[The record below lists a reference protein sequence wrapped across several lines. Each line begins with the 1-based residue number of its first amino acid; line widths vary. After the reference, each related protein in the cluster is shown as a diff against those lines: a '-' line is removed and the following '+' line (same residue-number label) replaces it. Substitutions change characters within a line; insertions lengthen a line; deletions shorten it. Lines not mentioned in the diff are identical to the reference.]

1 MKLLLKRHPTIK
13 ETTVGE
19 LFIDGV
25 FTCYTIED
33 AVRDKKVYGE
43 TAIPKGTYKVL
54 INYSPRFNKPL
65 PILLDVPNYVG
76 IRIHAGNTH
85 KNTEGCILPVTRISE
100 DQQFGYESG
109 KALKKVQPKIQAA
122 LDRGEIVEIT
132 IE

>member
-33 AVRDKKVYGE
+33 EVRDTKVYGK
-43 TAIPKGTYKVL
+43 TAIPKGTYKIV
-54 INYSPRFNKPL
+54 ITMSPRFKKPL
-65 PILLDVPNYVG
+65 PLLLDVPNYEG

-85 KNTEGCILPVTRISE
+85 KNTEGCLIVVSSISK

-122 LDRGEIVEIT
+122 LDRGETVEIT